1 LSIEQ
6 TKQTLYNDV
15 KLSEQGELPPRS
27 LKHGKNNK
35 EDLGSPGNE
44 STSTKDNKPKRK
56 AFYFIQFLL
65 WAFLSIILF
74 IFTWIVY
81 QNDQFN
87 FFTPSSLD
95 KVQEERGTENGIVQ
109 KKDDMGQAKESE
121 SPSLLDQDPFQLNDG
136 ANEEVDGTKEIEEE
150 PKDAGVE
157 EEEGET
163 TGTEENGQIGEGQNN
178 LEESPP
184 RIIAEH
190 VVQPGETFYRI
201 TVKYYQSREY
211 EDYLAEFNGIKDKT
225 QIQSGMILKIP
236 EKRY

>member
-6 TKQTLYNDV
+6 SKQTLFSDV
-15 KLSEQGELPPRS
+15 KLSENGELPPRS
-27 LKHGKNNK
+27 LKHGKNK
-35 EDLGSPGNE
+35 EDLTSPESESSTTNE
-44 STSTKDNKPKRK
+44 NKPKRK
-56 AFYFIQFLL
+56 IFYFIQFLL

-74 IFTWIVY
+74 IFSWLLY
-81 QNDQFN
+81 QNDKFN
-87 FFTPSSLD
+87 FFTPSMD
-95 KVQEERGTENGIVQ
+95 KVQEEREVENGIDQ
-109 KKDDMGQAKESE
+109 KKEHMDQAKESE
-121 SPSLLDQDPFQLNDG
+121 SPSLLDKDPFQLNDR
-136 ANEEVDGTKEIEEE
+136 ESEKVEGTKEIEEG
-150 PKDAGVE
+150 PKEAGDEKVE
-157 EEEGET
+157 EET
-163 TGTEENGQIGEGQNN
+163 TGAEENAQNGEGQNN
-178 LEESPP
+178 LEETPP